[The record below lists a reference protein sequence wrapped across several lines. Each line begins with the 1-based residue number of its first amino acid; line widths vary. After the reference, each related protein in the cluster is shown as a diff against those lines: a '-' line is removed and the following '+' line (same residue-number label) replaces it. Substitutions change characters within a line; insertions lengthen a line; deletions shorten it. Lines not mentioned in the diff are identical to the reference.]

1 MTHIFRSY
9 DIRGIYGSDLTDD
22 IMRRIGMSFA
32 AFSKKDVVLSR
43 DSRLSSPALS
53 SAFASGASSAGTRV
67 IDAGISPMGAGMFHA
82 WKSGTE
88 FAYITGSHLP
98 KEWGGVKFFH
108 ANGIGF
114 KESENAAIRDIFLN
128 NSVAE
133 KNGSVE
139 NAGDGV
145 VDSYVNYLND
155 RIKSSRRLSI
165 VVDNGNGVSSI
176 VSRKL
181 FSRAG
186 HELDVIFEEPD
197 GNFPN
202 RLPDPIDRELG
213 KLKKIVSNYD
223 IGIAYDG
230 DSDRMAVVDEKGHL
244 LSAEQ
249 TSYIILSKL
258 MGNVDGPIVAN
269 VECTRLIDDIA
280 GRFSRKVIRAPVGHT
295 FLMQYVNDN
304 SACYGVEPTGHYC
317 IPSIVP
323 FDDAV
328 TISLYMVSAV
338 SEAEETLS
346 EMVKEMPAHG
356 FERLSFEC
364 PDSIKFDVM
373 AALKEKIMKRF
384 GNAITIDGVRVD
396 MENGWSLLR
405 VSNTSPY
412 IRLTIEGSTRKDSM
426 EIRKE
431 FVGIMKE
438 EFDSRGLEMK
448 EEHGKK

>member
-1 MTHIFRSY
+1 MMHIFRSY
-9 DIRGIYGSDLTDD
+9 DIRGIYGKELTDEV
-22 IMRRIGMSFA
+22 MRRIGMSFA
-32 AFSKKDVVLSR
+32 AFSGKDVLLSR

-53 SAFASGASSAGTRV
+53 SAFAVGASSAGARV
-67 IDAGISPMGAGMFHA
+67 LDAGILPMGAGMFHA

-114 KESENAAIRDIFLN
+114 KESENAKIRDIFLKN
-128 NSVAE
+128 DVPE
-133 KNGSVE
+133 KKGSVE
-139 NAGDGV
+139 SAEAGS
-145 VDSYVNYLND
+145 VDSYVKYLND
-155 RIKSSRRLSI
+155 RIKSSRKLNVAI
-165 VVDNGNGVSSI
+165 DNGNGVSSI
-176 VSRKL
+176 VAKKL
-181 FSRAG
+181 FSGAG
-186 HELDVIFEEPD
+186 HEVDVIFETPD

-202 RLPDPIDRELG
+202 RLPDPIDNEIG
-213 KLKKIVSNYD
+213 KLKEIVSNYD
-223 IGIAYDG
+223 VGIAYDG
-230 DSDRMAVVDEKGHL
+230 DSDRMAVVDEKGSL

-258 MGNVDGPIVAN
+258 MDKEDGPIVAN

-304 SACYGVEPTGHYC
+304 AACYGVEPTGHYC

-328 TISLYMVSAV
+328 TISLYLVSAL
-338 SEAEETLS
+338 SEREETLS
-346 EMVKEMPAHG
+346 EIVKEMPAHE
-356 FERLSFEC
+356 FERISFEC
-364 PDSIKFDVM
+364 PDGVKFDVM
-373 AALKEKIMKRF
+373 NALKEKIMKRF
-384 GNAITIDGVRVD
+384 GNVITIDGVRTE

-412 IRLTIEGSTRKDSM
+412 IRLTVEGNTRKDRM

-438 EFDSRGLEMK
+438 EFDAKGLEMK